1 MDNMSIVGN
10 TNAGGKGSPFIGI
23 IDTLA
28 LSGVVSR
35 LLPAFS
41 SLNLSRSY
49 SCIFLAFLDLRS
61 FFSASALFP

>member
-10 TNAGGKGSPFIGI
+10 ANAGRKGSPFIGI

-28 LSGVVSR
+28 LSGVGSG

-49 SCIFLAFLDLRS
+49 SCIFLAFLDSRS
-61 FFSASALFP
+61 FFSSFSLFP